1 MKPLKPWLSFSDQLK
16 QLHERGLEVEN
27 RTAALDYL
35 KRLGYYR
42 LSGYWYPLRR
52 IDEKASARENRPV
65 RDDRFVPGMA
75 HKDQETIA
83 AIYGA
88 PTDKAFAQWLRSLN
102 FIRNVAA
109 HHSRLWNINVV
120 ELSTIP
126 EGWSKE
132 LKPSRPFFYFCLIQ
146 QLMRVICPNSSWG
159 QRYKTLLTEAFPRL
173 TSQQLSLKD
182 MGVVEGWEDW
192 PIWRGQ

>member
-1 MKPLKPWLSFSDQLK
+1 MPVWVAVEVLDFGALSRLFS
-16 QLHERGLEVEN
+16 
-27 RTAALDYL
+27 
-35 KRLGYYR
+35 
-42 LSGYWYPLRR
+42 
-52 IDEKASARENRPV
+52 
-65 RDDRFVPGMA
+65 GMA

-88 PTDKAFAQWLRSLN
+88 PTGKAFAQWLRSLN

-173 TSQQLSLKD
+173 TNQQKIRINGSL
-182 MGVVEGWEDW
+182 VST
-192 PIWRGQ
+192 RC